1 MLEVGM
7 THKITLERNTLRFAA
22 AHFTASSAECEPLH
36 GHNYDTFIE
45 LEGELT
51 ADSWVIDFG
60 VAKKLTKE
68 ICKSLDHRLLLAA
81 RSQFLI
87 IGRSDSEITVSG
99 PGKRYV
105 VPESDV
111 VVLDI
116 DNTTAERLA
125 EWFTRQLAD
134 RLVELGVTNIV
145 RVTVGVEE
153 MPGQAGWFTLDIANG
168 P

>member
-1 MLEVGM
+1 
-7 THKITLERNTLRFAA
+7 
-22 AHFTASSAECEPLH
+22 
-36 GHNYDTFIE
+36 
-45 LEGELT
+45 
-51 ADSWVIDFG
+51 
-60 VAKKLTKE
+60 
-68 ICKSLDHRLLLAA
+68 LLLAA